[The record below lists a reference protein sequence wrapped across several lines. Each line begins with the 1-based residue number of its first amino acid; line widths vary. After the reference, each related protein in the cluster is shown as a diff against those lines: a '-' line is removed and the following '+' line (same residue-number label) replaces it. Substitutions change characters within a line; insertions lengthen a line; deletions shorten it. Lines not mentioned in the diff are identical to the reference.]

1 MGNLANIYLAGGESA
16 ERAKLAETIIGAET
30 NWGI

>member
-1 MGNLANIYLAGGESA
+1 MENLSNIYFAGGETA
-16 ERAKLAETIIGAET
+16 EQAKLAETIIGAET